1 MSQQQ
6 LAQNAANT
14 AANAASAAAVASQTA
29 AINKMNAALA
39 AISPGILCGTECQAK
54 KQTEELKKK
63 MDAAQRTLLV
73 AEPEYEISKRNYYT
87 YVEGSAAYNTKLA
100 DEYAAQAAAI
110 ADKYQQDFDVVAED
124 VRQQIATYENS
135 LLYSAT
141 LDELREEY
149 EKNGR
154 KLAKRDRAWYNTA
167 LTEDRKS
174 FYEDQQTG
182 VLTGFYKYVL
192 WIVYIVVILGYIW
205 VGFFGGGAAGSGAG
219 MAIKIGVVVLLCVL
233 PFIAPWLLSRAL
245 WGIHR
250 VIRALVPAVD
260 VS

>member
-1 MSQQQ
+1 MSQQ
-6 LAQNAANT
+6 LAQTANT
-14 AANAASAAAVASQTA
+14 TAASIAQSAALASQTA
-29 AINKMNAALA
+29 ALNKMNAALA
-39 AISPGILCGTECQAK
+39 AISPGILCGAECQAK
-54 KQTEELKKK
+54 KQMEELKKK

-87 YVEGSAAYNTKLA
+87 YVDGPAAYNTKLA
-100 DEYAAQAAAI
+100 DEYAAQAADI
-110 ADKYQQDFDVVAED
+110 ANKYQKDFDVVAED

-192 WIVYIVVILGYIW
+192 WIVYIVVILGYVW
-205 VGFFGGGAAGSGAG
+205 VGFFGGGGAAGSGAG
-219 MAIKIGVVVLLCVL
+219 MAKKIGVVVLLCVL

-250 VIRALVPAVD
+250 CIRSLVPAVVD
-260 VS
+260 E